1 MRLTKLGVGYG
12 EAMAK
17 PLVTAELWEAIKP
30 LLPEESPKPKKGGTA
45 GRASRDRAALTGI
58 LLFVLKSG
66 GIPWEMPGE
75 VGCGSGMTSCWRR
88 LKEWEGAGG
97 VWGRLHRVILAIA
110 SGKPARRSTGSGGRR
125 WNRQASPP
133 PPGGRRERPEPH
145 RQGQEGLT
153 KAPSR
158 GRAAAGG
165 CLPLSVI
172 HTAAN
177 AVHDSKAL
185 LEEAVEETPYLQSAA
200 VLVAGPAGRP
210 GRPPRK
216 RPKKL
221 LHADKGY
228 DYPRCR
234 KALKVRG
241 DCPKHRSARRRVE
254 REAGTAPMGRR
265 EADAVSWLNRF
276 RGLKVR
282 YERRADIHQA
292 FLNVGCALICWR
304 YVQRFC

>member
-17 PLVTAELWEAIKP
+17 PLVAAELWEAIKP

-58 LLFVLKSG
+58 LLFVFKSS
-66 GIPWEMPGE
+66 GIPWEMLPQE
-75 VGCGSGMTSCWRR
+75 MGCGSGMTSCWRR

-97 VWGRLHRVILAIA
+97 VWGGLHRVMLAIA

-125 WNRQASPP
+125 WTRQASPP
-133 PPGGRRERPEPH
+133 PPRGRKERPEPH
-145 RQGQEGLT
+145 RQGQEGLK

-158 GRAAAGG
+158 GRAAAG

-177 AVHDSKAL
+177 VVHDSKAL
-185 LEEAVEETPYLQSAA
+185 LEEAVEDAISPIRR
-200 VLVAGPAGRP
+200 GPRGRRP

-234 KALKVRG
+234 KALKKRG
-241 DCPKHRSARRRVE
+241 IVPSIARRGVE
-254 REAGTAPMGRR
+254 SSERLGRHRWVVKRTLCRGSTAFG
-265 EADAVSWLNRF
+265 V
-276 RGLKVR
+276 
-282 YERRADIHQA
+282 
-292 FLNVGCALICWR
+292 
-304 YVQRFC
+304 